1 MSCHAPEPLV
11 HRTRLMKTEGHAF
24 LESIAGFPTN
34 KFKVRFS
41 MISTRLELGAA
52 LKAREL
58 SLLYEA
64 AFLATLCNISFN
76 GLGGC
81 GGEIKP
87 DREVVR
93 TMLEREFMAA
103 RARLW
108 SCSGLKQLSA
118 TLRGS
123 IERIFLSVQVSE
135 ENLG

>member
-1 MSCHAPEPLV
+1 
-11 HRTRLMKTEGHAF
+11 MKTDGHTF
-24 LESIAGFPTN
+24 LESIAGSSTN

-52 LKAREL
+52 LEAREL

-87 DREVVR
+87 EREMVR
-93 TMLEREFMAA
+93 TTLEREFMAA
-103 RARLW
+103 RARLL
-108 SCSGLKQLSA
+108 SCAGLKQLSA

-123 IERIFLSVQVSE
+123 IERIFLSVLVSE